1 MFEQNYLIPF
11 AYNAA
16 STAPQATTYSLQDD
30 FPAELDLTSVSNP
43 TDLTYLRN
51 GNTLTWTSQAPLA
64 PGGWGWVGVTGQS
77 DGVAA
82 GQIISNSG
90 RLVYSLSNGQT
101 HTIPL
106 SVTTQVPTRPVFP
119 PLLITPLDGEMCLDA
134 GNQLSAIGLAGAGMT
149 VHLYEN
155 GSDKA
160 QTVATATG
168 EFTLTWTSALT
179 LSTSVTVHTVA
190 CTPDGLTCSIPS
202 RSVHLD
208 YPQADWCP
216 QRSYWEGDVN
226 GFHHI
231 FYFRNDQG
239 RYASNDFVLPGV
251 YGFWNTQLHLYSC
264 CDHNDTNPFKVTA
277 DNIVYTTPSA
287 HDGRWWTFTIGA
299 AHTVIVESQCQGGGT
314 PPPGHTTYGQ
324 VLIDPDGFVFDQ
336 TQGGHYDQATG
347 MYSPTQSIAGI
358 TVTAY
363 VSVPEWGG
371 WMPWP
376 AQMYNDQINPQV
388 TKADGYFAFFTPP
401 GSYYLQATGAN
412 GYQVVAQPRH
422 RSDHASRA
430 CQCATDAGRT
440 RCYLIPRDVDAAWHQ
455 PDRDHD
461 PDWQQR

>member
-1 MFEQNYLIPF
+1 MQ
-11 AYNAA
+11 
-16 STAPQATTYSLQDD
+16 
-30 FPAELDLTSVSNP
+30 
-43 TDLTYLRN
+43 
-51 GNTLTWTSQAPLA
+51 
-64 PGGWGWVGVTGQS
+64 
-77 DGVAA
+77 
-82 GQIISNSG
+82 
-90 RLVYSLSNGQT
+90 
-101 HTIPL
+101 
-106 SVTTQVPTRPVFP
+106 
-119 PLLITPLDGEMCLDA
+119 
-134 GNQLSAIGLAGAGMT
+134 
-149 VHLYEN
+149 
-155 GSDKA
+155 
-160 QTVATATG
+160 
-168 EFTLTWTSALT
+168 
-179 LSTSVTVHTVA
+179 TVA

-251 YGFWNTQLHLYSC
+251 FGFWNTQLHLYSC

-277 DNIVYTTPSA
+277 DNVVYTTPSA

-314 PPPGHTTYGQ
+314 PPSGHTTYGQ

-371 WMPWP
+371 WLPWP
-376 AQMYNDQINPQV
+376 AQLYNDQINPQV

-412 GYQVVAQPRH
+412 GYQAWRSPVIEVITQVV
-422 RSDHASRA
+422 HANVPLTPWTTNVASHITLA
-430 CQCATDAGRT
+430 PDGPSPAIITVPLGSSVEWLSALGTSPTITDLVRFTDNPVLRILSARNPFTDSLGFDGGA
-440 RCYLIPRDVDAAWHQ
+440 LIPGQVYRRQFSQLGTYSYSDGAGHTAQVVVTNARIYLPLVLKNH
-455 PDRDHD
+455 
-461 PDWQQR
+461 